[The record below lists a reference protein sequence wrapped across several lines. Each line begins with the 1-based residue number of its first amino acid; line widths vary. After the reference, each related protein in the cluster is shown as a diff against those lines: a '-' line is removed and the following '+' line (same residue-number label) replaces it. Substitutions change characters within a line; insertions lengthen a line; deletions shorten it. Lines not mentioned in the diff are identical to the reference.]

1 MGKIT
6 NTGLVEVP
14 MGITLDD
21 IIYKIGGGIPG
32 GKAFKAVQTGGPS
45 GASGNEEWG
54 DLPVHLRKVFQNG
67 VSEDVPPR
75 YRDWVDSY
83 YKRLNRGNRR

>member
-1 MGKIT
+1 MRATSSRGNPT
-6 NTGLVEVP
+6 TDSSLAGAESDAGQDGQADAP
-14 MGITLDD
+14 P
-21 IIYKIGGGIPG
+21 PG
-32 GKAFKAVQTGGPS
+32 ETGGPS
-45 GASGNEEWG
+45 GASGAEEWG

-83 YKRLNRGNRR
+83 YKRLNKGGKR